1 MVEREA
7 SAGEDSF
14 LAWNSLLLLSF
25 LLCLEGEIL
34 LTFFASLVSRMKVN
48 ESVLRLKE
56 KKTPS
61 LDNDWQN
68 PKHCCARVDTAAGVD
83 IFPDF
88 LNYFKMSVERFLT
101 HLYCRAAELYMTG
114 STFDFLIFSRPEQ
127 LYRCKCWSV

>member
-101 HLYCRAAELYMTG
+101 HLYWAV
-114 STFDFLIFSRPEQ
+114 LILQGAQQALSPLQ
-127 LYRCKCWSV
+127 LLERGAHSVLNF

>member
-1 MVEREA
+1 
-7 SAGEDSF
+7 
-14 LAWNSLLLLSF
+14 
-25 LLCLEGEIL
+25 
-34 LTFFASLVSRMKVN
+34 MKVN

-101 HLYCRAAELYMTG
+101 HLYWAV
-114 STFDFLIFSRPEQ
+114 LILQGAQQALSPLQ
-127 LYRCKCWSV
+127 LLERGAHSVLNF